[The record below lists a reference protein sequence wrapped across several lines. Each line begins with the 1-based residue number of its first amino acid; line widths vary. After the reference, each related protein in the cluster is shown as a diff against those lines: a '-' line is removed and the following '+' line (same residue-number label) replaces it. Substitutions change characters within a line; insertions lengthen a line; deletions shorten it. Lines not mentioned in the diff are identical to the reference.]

1 MTTRPFDSLTGP
13 ADGASVVIA
22 ISEPNAA
29 RHRQHAEGR
38 QIDRLD
44 AVIDEDTELH
54 VALDGMKHARRPV
67 DTRGTGDD
75 TITMGATAP
84 RARSMATIA
93 FAGTFG
99 TIIEWYDFLIYGTA
113 AALVFNKLFFP
124 TVDPLTG
131 TLAAL
136 ATYAV
141 GFVARPVG
149 GALFGYFGDRIGRKS
164 MLLLTMMIMGARHV
178 PGRTAADL

>member
-1 MTTRPFDSLTGP
+1 MTSTTAGV
-13 ADGASVVIA
+13 G
-22 ISEPNAA
+22 
-29 RHRQHAEGR
+29 
-38 QIDRLD
+38 
-44 AVIDEDTELH
+44 
-54 VALDGMKHARRPV
+54 
-67 DTRGTGDD
+67 
-75 TITMGATAP
+75 TAP
-84 RARSMATIA
+84 TKSMGSIA

-131 TLAAL
+131 TLASL

-164 MLLLTMMIMGARHV
+164 MLMLTMMIMGLGTFLVGLLPTYNQIGIAAPILLVVLRFVQGLAVGGEWAGATLLVAEYARKGKRGLFGSFEFGQ
-178 PGRTAADL
+178 PNCSMKRLITR